1 MMRHKLVYLTLIVLL
16 AGGVIAGIV
25 GYYSVS
31 TELSSVKSQ
40 LALQKKDERVLSFL
54 KMFVKKVIKADKEIG
69 FEDRLELENAVR
81 QLGDKEIL
89 AQWKKFVDSK
99 DEKEAQKNTKD
110 LIDLLVDEVS
120 KQ

>member
-1 MMRHKLVYLTLIVLL
+1 MRHKLVYLTLIVLL
-16 AGGVIAGIV
+16 AGGVMAGIV

-31 TELSSVKSQ
+31 TELSSAKSQ

-81 QLGDKEIL
+81 QLDDKQIL

-99 DEKEAQKNTKD
+99 DETEAQTNTKD
-110 LIDLLVDEVS
+110 LIGLLIDKVS
-120 KQ
+120 TTK